1 MNHVASGTV
10 LLSTF
15 PNEPAAQ
22 IARAILDANDI
33 PSIISTDGA
42 SGLEPQ
48 LLFVTGVRLLVRAE
62 DADDARA
69 LLESADEPESRDA

>member
-1 MNHVASGTV
+1 MTRTV
-10 LLSTF
+10 LLASF

-33 PSIISTDGA
+33 PSIVTADGA

-48 LLFVTGVRLLVRAE
+48 LSYVQGVRLFVRDD
-62 DADDARA
+62 DADDARE
-69 LLESADEPESRDA
+69 LLELADVPQERAD